1 MKRKII
7 PAVLLAGALIVGV
20 APVAQAH
27 GPEGDPAARIEKHM
41 QMAAERLKLDDAQ
54 KQQLRPLVEE
64 HVAQV
69 KAIRD
74 KYPAETPR
82 EQKRQ
87 MYDEMKAVREDY
99 DSKVRAVLTEE
110 QRQEWD
116 KMRAE
121 RRDRM
126 REHRRDRKAEGTTQG
141 TT

>member
-1 MKRKII
+1 MKRRIL
-7 PAVLLAGALIVGV
+7 PTALLTGALLVGL

-27 GPEGDPAARIEKHM
+27 GPEGDPGARIEKHM
-41 QMAAERLKLDDAQ
+41 QMAAERLKLSDAQ
-54 KQQLRPLVEE
+54 KQQLQPVIEE

-74 KYPAETPR
+74 KYPPETPR

-99 DSKVRAVLTEE
+99 DAKVKAVLTEE
-110 QRQEWD
+110 QQQEWE
-116 KMRAE
+116 KMRSE

-126 REHRRDRKAEGTTQG
+126 REHKREREAQEAT
-141 TT
+141 